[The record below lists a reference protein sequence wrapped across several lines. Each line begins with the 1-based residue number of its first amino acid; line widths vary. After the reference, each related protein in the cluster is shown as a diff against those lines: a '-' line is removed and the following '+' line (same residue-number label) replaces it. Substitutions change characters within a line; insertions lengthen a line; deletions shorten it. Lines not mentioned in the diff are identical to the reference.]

1 MTSKLVQLR
10 LGAAVSNLVQ
20 RWLIVAGQLP
30 MLNEGEQSDQPAAC
44 QSKSRPSW
52 SAAAIGEIRS
62 GSSVVGIKSCGM
74 RIGSSYTG
82 SSQAQYA

>member
-10 LGAAVSNLVQ
+10 PGAAATNLVQ
-20 RWLIVAGQLP
+20 HWLILAGQLP
-30 MLNEGEQSDQPAAC
+30 VLNEGEPSNQPAAC

-62 GSSVVGIKSCGM
+62 GSSVVEIKSCGT
-74 RIGSSYTG
+74 RIRSSYTG